1 MLLDKIIERGLS
13 SPIKSIEKS
22 TEKSLGNAL
31 LINNDYFQN
40 TN

>member
-1 MLLDKIIERGLS
+1 MLLDKVIERGLS
-13 SPIKSIEKS
+13 SPNKSIEKS

-31 LINNDYFQN
+31 LINNDYFPN